1 MSLRHVRWIAGGT
14 GAGKSTVA
22 RLLERRLG
30 AVVYDGDRAEHG
42 WLPRCTQQEHP
53 HLYAGLRLTKSERAA
68 QSPEEKFHGSA
79 SLHGET
85 IGFLV
90 EDLLAMPADRPVL
103 VDWFGVMPRY
113 VAPLLS
119 RPEHAVF
126 LLPTNE
132 FREQALRA
140 RFSDPDRARANWGS
154 LDTSVALANRLG
166 RDELWVAEVRR
177 QARDAGLPVIDIDG
191 TRDPESVADEL
202 AANFQSS

>member
-1 MSLRHVRWIAGGT
+1 MNLRHVRWIAGGT

-30 AVVYDGDRAEHG
+30 AVVYDGDRAERG
-42 WLPRCTQQEHP
+42 WLPRVTRQEHP
-53 HLYAGLRLTKSERAA
+53 HMYAGLRLTKSERAA
-68 QSPEEKFHGSA
+68 LSPSEKFHGSA

-85 IGFLV
+85 IGFVV
-90 EDLLAMPADRPVL
+90 EDLLAMPADRPIL
-103 VDWFGVMPRY
+103 VDWFGIMPRY

-126 LLPTNE
+126 LLPTKE
-132 FREQALRA
+132 FRERALRT
-140 RFSDPDRARANWGS
+140 RFADPDRARANWGS

-166 RDELWVAEVRR
+166 RDELWDAEIRR
-177 QARDAGLPVIDIDG
+177 QAVEHGLPVIDVDG
-191 TRDPESVADEL
+191 TRGPESIADEL